1 MSKFKHP
8 IDLKAAAD
16 AASSFVPVDV
26 TLAELVQAH
35 SLAKPR
41 LELELRLRKWCDPV
55 HGFGHESAWS
65 ISSERLQKAAEA
77 LVESGYATSTVN
89 RDIGALGQVYR
100 WAVVNRR
107 MAPRG
112 FISPTLAVKR
122 FEEKIRYVASSE
134 QDILSLRLAAKMG
147 RDRLFT
153 LFVWMLVDSGARKS
167 ELLQRSWQEL
177 DIVGGKLIV
186 PRTKNGDSRTLF
198 FTPETMAL
206 AKRLKPAL
214 TAGSGDR
221 LIFAGKNGI
230 TPICYR
236 KKWSSMTGMLR
247 RPDLRVHDI
256 RHWVAASLLRN
267 GVGVGVASQ
276 ILGHRDQ
283 TMLLRRYG
291 HLDHM
296 SLLEAQQVRWQSV
309 SASTAQLNPTW
320 SFDDSCIA
328 RAGQD

>member
-1 MSKFKHP
+1 MRKFKHP
-8 IDLKAAAD
+8 VDLKAAAD
-16 AASSFVPVDV
+16 AASFPVPVDV

-35 SLAKPR
+35 SLAKPC
-41 LELELRLRKWCDPV
+41 LELGLRLRKWCDPV

-65 ISSERLQKAAEA
+65 ISSERLQKAADA
-77 LVESGYATSTVN
+77 MVEVGYATSTVN

-100 WAVVNRR
+100 WAIVNRR

-112 FISPTLAVKR
+112 FVSPTLSIKR

-147 RDRLFT
+147 KDRLFT

-167 ELLQRSWQEL
+167 ELLQRSWRDL
-177 DIVGGKLIV
+177 DIAGGKLIV

-214 TAGSGDR
+214 AVGSIDR
-221 LIFAGKNGI
+221 LIFAGRNGI

-236 KKWSSMTGMLR
+236 KKWSSLTGMLR

-283 TMLLRRYG
+283 TMLIRRYG

-296 SLLEAQQVRWQSV
+296 SLQDAQQVRWRSV
-309 SASTAQLNPTW
+309 SESAAMLNPTW
-320 SFDDSCIA
+320 FFDVV
-328 RAGQD
+328 

>member
-1 MSKFKHP
+1 MRKFKHP
-8 IDLKAAAD
+8 VDLKAAAD
-16 AASSFVPVDV
+16 TASFPVPVDV

-35 SLAKPR
+35 SIAKPR

-65 ISSERLQKAAEA
+65 ISSERLQKAADA
-77 LVESGYATSTVN
+77 LVEVGYATSTVN
-89 RDIGALGQVYR
+89 RDIGALGQVFR
-100 WAVVNRR
+100 WAIVSRR

-112 FISPTLAVKR
+112 FVSPTLSIKR

-147 RDRLFT
+147 KDRLFT

-167 ELLQRSWQEL
+167 ELLHRSWQDL
-177 DIVGGKLIV
+177 DISGGKVIV

-214 TAGSGDR
+214 AVGAVDR
-221 LIFAGKNGI
+221 LIFPGRNGI

-267 GVGVGVASQ
+267 RVGVGVASQ

-296 SLLEAQQVRWQSV
+296 SLLEAQQARWQTV
-309 SASTAQLNPTW
+309 SESTARLNPTW
-320 SFDDSCIA
+320 SLDEYCGTRIDKE
-328 RAGQD
+328 

>member
-1 MSKFKHP
+1 MRKFKHP
-8 IDLKAAAD
+8 VNLKAAAD
-16 AASSFVPVDV
+16 AASFPVAVDV

-41 LELELRLRKWCDPV
+41 LELGLRLRKWCDPV

-65 ISSERLQKAAEA
+65 ISSERLQKAADA
-77 LVESGYATSTVN
+77 LVEAGYANSTVN
-89 RDIGALGQVYR
+89 RDIGALGQVFR
-100 WAVVNRR
+100 WAIVNRR

-112 FISPTLAVKR
+112 FVSPTLSIKR

-147 RDRLFT
+147 KDRLFT

-167 ELLQRSWQEL
+167 ELLQRSWQDL
-177 DIVGGKLIV
+177 DISGGKLIV

-198 FTPETMAL
+198 FTPETMVL

-214 TAGSGDR
+214 AVGSVDR
-221 LIFAGKNGI
+221 LIFAGRNGI

-236 KKWSSMTGMLR
+236 KKWSNMAGMLR

-296 SLLEAQQVRWQSV
+296 SLLSAQQMRWQSV

-320 SFDDSCIA
+320 SLSDYCGKRVDK
-328 RAGQD
+328 D

>member
-1 MSKFKHP
+1 MRKFKHP
-8 IDLKAAAD
+8 VDLKAAAD
-16 AASSFVPVDV
+16 AVSFPVPVDV

-65 ISSERLQKAAEA
+65 ISSERLQKAADA
-77 LVESGYATSTVN
+77 LVEAGYVTSTVN
-89 RDIGALGQVYR
+89 RDIGALGQVFR
-100 WAVVNRR
+100 WAIVNRR
-107 MAPRG
+107 MAPSG
-112 FISPTLAVKR
+112 FVSPTLSIKR
-122 FEEKIRYVASSE
+122 FEENIRYVVSSE

-147 RDRLFT
+147 KDRLFT
-153 LFVWMLVDSGARKS
+153 LFVWMLLDSGARKS
-167 ELLQRSWQEL
+167 ELLQRSWQDL
-177 DIVGGKLIV
+177 DIPGGKLIV

-214 TAGSGDR
+214 AVGSADR
-221 LIFAGKNGI
+221 LIFAGRNGI

-236 KKWSSMTGMLR
+236 KKWSNMTGMLR

-267 GVGVGVASQ
+267 GIGVGVASQ

-296 SLLEAQQVRWQSV
+296 SLQDAQQARWRSV
-309 SASTAQLNPTW
+309 SESTARLNPTW
-320 SFDDSCIA
+320 SLIDYCAA
-328 RAGQD
+328 RVDKD

>member
-1 MSKFKHP
+1 MRKFKHP
-8 IDLKAAAD
+8 VDLKAAAD
-16 AASSFVPVDV
+16 AVSFPVPVDV

-65 ISSERLQKAAEA
+65 ISSERLQKAADA
-77 LVESGYATSTVN
+77 LVEVGYATSTVN
-89 RDIGALGQVYR
+89 RDIGALGQVFL
-100 WAVVNRR
+100 WAIVNRR

-112 FISPTLAVKR
+112 FVSPTLSIKR

-147 RDRLFT
+147 KDRLFT

-167 ELLQRSWQEL
+167 ELLHRSWQDL
-177 DIVGGKLIV
+177 DISGGKLIV

-214 TAGSGDR
+214 AVGAVDR
-221 LIFAGKNGI
+221 LIFAGRNGI

-296 SLLEAQQVRWQSV
+296 SLQDAQQVRWRSV
-309 SASTAQLNPTW
+309 SESNARLNPTW
-320 SFDDSCIA
+320 SLACA
-328 RAGQD
+328 

>member
-1 MSKFKHP
+1 MRKIKHP
-8 IDLKAAAD
+8 VDLKAAAD
-16 AASSFVPVDV
+16 AASFPVPVDV

-65 ISSERLQKAAEA
+65 ISSERLQKAADA
-77 LVESGYATSTVN
+77 LVEAGYETSTVN
-89 RDIGALGQVYR
+89 RDIGALGQVFR
-100 WAVVNRR
+100 WAIVNRR
-107 MAPRG
+107 MAPSG
-112 FISPTLAVKR
+112 FVSPTLYIKR

-147 RDRLFT
+147 KDRLFT
-153 LFVWMLVDSGARKS
+153 LFVWMLLDSGARKS
-167 ELLQRSWQEL
+167 ELLHRSWQDL
-177 DIVGGKLIV
+177 DISGGKLIV

-198 FTPETMAL
+198 FTPETMSL

-214 TAGSGDR
+214 AVGSADR
-221 LIFAGKNGI
+221 LIFAGRNGI

-236 KKWSSMTGMLR
+236 KKWSSLTGMLR

-267 GVGVGVASQ
+267 GVGIGVASQ

-296 SLLEAQQVRWQSV
+296 SLLSAQQMRWQLV
-309 SASTAQLNPTW
+309 SASTARLNPTW
-320 SFDDSCIA
+320 SLACA
-328 RAGQD
+328 

>member
-1 MSKFKHP
+1 MRKFKHP
-8 IDLKAAAD
+8 VDLKAAAD
-16 AASSFVPVDV
+16 AASLPVPVDL

-41 LELELRLRKWCDPV
+41 LELELRLRKWCDPIN
-55 HGFGHESAWS
+55 GFGHESAWS
-65 ISSERLQKAAEA
+65 ISSERLQKAADA
-77 LVESGYATSTVN
+77 LVEAGYATSTVN
-89 RDIGALGQVYR
+89 RDVGALGQVFR
-100 WAVVNRR
+100 WAIVNRR

-112 FISPTLAVKR
+112 FTSPTLAVKR

-214 TAGSGDR
+214 TAGYADR
-221 LIFAGKNGI
+221 LIFAGRNGI
-230 TPICYR
+230 SPICYR

-296 SLLEAQQVRWQSV
+296 SLLSAQQMRWQSV
-309 SASTAQLNPTW
+309 SASTAQLNPKW
-320 SFDDSCIA
+320 SLSDSCA
-328 RAGQD
+328 ASVKKD

>member
-1 MSKFKHP
+1 MRKFKHP
-8 IDLKAAAD
+8 VDLKAAAD
-16 AASSFVPVDV
+16 AASFPISVDV

-65 ISSERLQKAAEA
+65 ISSERLQKAADA
-77 LVESGYATSTVN
+77 LVEVGYATSTVN
-89 RDIGALGQVYR
+89 RDIGALGQVFR
-100 WAVVNRR
+100 WAIVNRR

-112 FISPTLAVKR
+112 FVSPTLSIKR

-147 RDRLFT
+147 KDRLFT

-167 ELLQRSWQEL
+167 ELLHRSWRDL
-177 DIVGGKLIV
+177 DIAGGKVTV

-214 TAGSGDR
+214 AVGAVDR
-221 LIFAGKNGI
+221 LIFPSRNGI

-236 KKWSSMTGMLR
+236 KKWSNMTGMLR

-291 HLDHM
+291 HLDNM
-296 SLLEAQQVRWQSV
+296 SLQDAQQARWRSV
-309 SASTAQLNPTW
+309 SESTARLNPTW
-320 SFDDSCIA
+320 SLSDYCAASVDKE
-328 RAGQD
+328 

>member
-1 MSKFKHP
+1 MRKFKHP
-8 IDLKAAAD
+8 VDLKAAAD
-16 AASSFVPVDV
+16 AAPFPVPVDV
-26 TLAELVQAH
+26 TLAELVKAH
-35 SLAKPR
+35 SIAKPR

-55 HGFGHESAWS
+55 NGFGHESAWS
-65 ISSERLQKAAEA
+65 ISSERLQKAADA
-77 LVESGYATSTVN
+77 LVEVGYATSTVN
-89 RDIGALGQVYR
+89 RDIGALGQVFL
-100 WAVVNRR
+100 WAIVNRR

-112 FISPTLAVKR
+112 FVSPTLSIKR

-147 RDRLFT
+147 KDRLFT

-167 ELLQRSWQEL
+167 ELLHRSWQDL
-177 DIVGGKLIV
+177 DISGGKLIV

-214 TAGSGDR
+214 AVGSVDR
-221 LIFAGKNGI
+221 LIFAGRNGI

-236 KKWSSMTGMLR
+236 KKWSNMTGMLQ

-296 SLLEAQQVRWQSV
+296 SLQDAQQMRWQSV
-309 SASTAQLNPTW
+309 SESAARLNSTW
-320 SFDDSCIA
+320 SL
-328 RAGQD
+328 AGD

>member
-1 MSKFKHP
+1 
-8 IDLKAAAD
+8 
-16 AASSFVPVDV
+16 
-26 TLAELVQAH
+26 
-35 SLAKPR
+35 
-41 LELELRLRKWCDPV
+41 
-55 HGFGHESAWS
+55 
-65 ISSERLQKAAEA
+65 
-77 LVESGYATSTVN
+77 
-89 RDIGALGQVYR
+89 
-100 WAVVNRR
+100 
-107 MAPRG
+107 
-112 FISPTLAVKR
+112 
-122 FEEKIRYVASSE
+122 
-134 QDILSLRLAAKMG
+134 MG
-147 RDRLFT
+147 KDRLFT

-167 ELLQRSWQEL
+167 ELLQRSWLDL
-177 DIVGGKLIV
+177 DIPGGKLIV

-214 TAGSGDR
+214 AVGSVDR
-221 LIFAGKNGI
+221 LIFAGRNGI

-236 KKWSSMTGMLR
+236 KKWSNLTGMLR

-296 SLLEAQQVRWQSV
+296 SLQDAQQMRWQLV
-309 SASTAQLNPTW
+309 SASTARLNPTW
-320 SFDDSCIA
+320 CLA
-328 RAGQD
+328 CP